1 MTTKPSLETVLKAW
15 AGKHA
20 PPPAEQAQ
28 LAERVLS
35 RARSVLPDAP
45 QRVPQPL
52 LFWSRPVVMA
62 VACTAAALVVILAS
76 FVWMRPPSVL
86 ERADD
91 NGVALEW
98 ARFTDVQLDA
108 RQVVLDELDILFNG
122 GLRWIRIRESDFDF
136 ALAPQDAR
144 ALRVALR
151 TVVVSRSAPD
161 AEWIPV
167 SRTDIMLAPDE
178 YVSITPHAS
187 EQGHMG
193 LWVHR
198 LPDGQFMVDMDLA
211 LNGRNGL
218 ESRTSEILSVGQ
230 PRQIDHAC
238 AAGREYRVYQSIES
252 LGERKG

>member
-15 AGKHA
+15 AEKHA
-20 PPPAEQAQ
+20 QPLAEQAQ

-35 RARSVLPDAP
+35 RARSALPDAP
-45 QRVPQPL
+45 SHVPQPVR
-52 LFWSRPVVMA
+52 FWIRPAVMTT
-62 VACTAAALVVILAS
+62 ACAAAALILILAS
-76 FVWMRPPSVL
+76 IVWMRPPSVP

-91 NGVALEW
+91 NGLALEL
-98 ARFTDVQLDA
+98 ARFTDAQLDA
-108 RQVVLDELDILFNG
+108 RNLVLDELDTLFNG
-122 GLRWIRIRESDFDF
+122 GLRWIRIRERDFDF
-136 ALAPQDAR
+136 ALAPQDPR

-167 SRTDIMLAPDE
+167 SSTDIMLAPDE

-193 LWVHR
+193 LWVHQ
-198 LPDGQFMVDMDLA
+198 LPDGQFVVDMDLA

-218 ESRTSEILSVGQ
+218 ETQTSEILSVGQ
-230 PRQIDHAC
+230 PRQIDRAS